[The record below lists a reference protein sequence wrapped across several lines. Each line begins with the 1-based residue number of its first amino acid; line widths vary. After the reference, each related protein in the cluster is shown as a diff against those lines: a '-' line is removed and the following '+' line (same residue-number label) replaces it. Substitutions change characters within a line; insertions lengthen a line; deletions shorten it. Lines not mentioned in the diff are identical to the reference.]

1 MLQSQ
6 VFILVP
12 YRIYLCASMDWP
24 LIDLLEL
31 HHPKDTEKSSVRGV
45 GGRLLNEIFNELC
58 EDYIERNRISYK
70 VLANEILEVNAASVQ
85 NWRGFNQNYN
95 DGHPIP
101 LWALKKLLELNELQ
115 YTDKHKEIIN
125 SISYLQ
131 CGRVSEKL
139 RAQKFLT
146 PELAKL
152 CGAHA
157 ADGCLNGAKNK
168 GPLSARWD
176 LGDQEKENVLE
187 ARNWLENCFGFKPI
201 LMQKGKMAYTWSNK
215 QIISRYL
222 TRIFDFPIG
231 SKCDIV
237 KMPAIFKTNDKRVFG
252 SADKQALQILQL
264 EFSKEVINFD
274 GHSTLSGNVVQ
285 AGFGSNSRPL
295 LEDVK
300 EVFQRHDVNFHIY
313 KNKILTTSYSE
324 TKKLYSLGLFRGL
337 KKGKFDKL
345 ILQHSRKAEKY
356 P

>member
-1 MLQSQ
+1 
-6 VFILVP
+6 
-12 YRIYLCASMDWP
+12 MDWP

-31 HHPKDTEKSSVRGV
+31 HHPEDTEKSSVRGV
-45 GGRLLNEIFNELC
+45 GGHLLNEIFNELC
-58 EDYIERNRISYK
+58 EDYTKRNKISYR
-70 VLANEILEVNAASVQ
+70 VLANEILEVNPASIQ

-101 LWALKKLLELNELQ
+101 LWVLKKLLVLNGLQ
-115 YTDKHKEIIN
+115 YTDKHKEIVN

-139 RAQKFLT
+139 RAQKFLI

-187 ARNWLENCFGFKPI
+187 ARNWIETCFGFKPI
-201 LMQKGKMAYTWSNK
+201 LMQKGKMSYTWTNK

-231 SKCDIV
+231 PKCDIV
-237 KMPAIFKTNDKRVFG
+237 KMPEIFKTNDKRVFG
-252 SADKQALQILQL
+252 NADKQTLQILQL

-274 GHSTLSGNVVQ
+274 GHSTLSGNIIQ
-285 AGFGSNSRPL
+285 SGFGSNSRQL

-300 EVFQRHDVNFHIY
+300 DVFQKYNVNFHIY
-313 KNKILTTSYSE
+313 KNKILTTSYPE
-324 TKKLYSLGLFRGL
+324 TKKLHSLGLFRGQ
-337 KKGKFDKL
+337 KKEKFDNL
-345 ILQHSRKAEKY
+345 ILQYTRKAEKY